1 MLPVVSSIF
10 GFVVFDQTPSG
21 WDFVGGA
28 LIIGGIVIQER

>member
-10 GFVVFDQTPSG
+10 GYVVFDQTPTG

-28 LIIGGIVIQER
+28 LIIAGIALQER